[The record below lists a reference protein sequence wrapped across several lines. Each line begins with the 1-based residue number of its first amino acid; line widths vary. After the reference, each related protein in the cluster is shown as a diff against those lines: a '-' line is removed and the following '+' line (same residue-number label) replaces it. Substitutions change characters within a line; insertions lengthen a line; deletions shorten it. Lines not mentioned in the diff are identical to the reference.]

1 VVKQQGKLRVYNRIY
16 ASVFNSSWVDEA
28 LAEADLLPIPGK
40 TLLPI
45 TLASRE
51 VKFGF

>member
-1 VVKQQGKLRVYNRIY
+1 
-16 ASVFNSSWVDEA
+16 
-28 LAEADLLPIPGK
+28 LLPIPGK

-51 VKFGF
+51 VKFGFWREANARLN